1 MKKLKALRNKKGFT
15 LIELLTVI
23 AILGILVLLAAP
35 KFLGYT
41 AQANVAA
48 MKADAKMLSNSAMV
62 YSAEQEIAGNT
73 DTWPVDPA
81 ATVLADADYD
91 GDGVVET
98 GIYKL
103 SDKFTVDGNEVKV
116 FKDIKN
122 TKYNLTDYVLV
133 TEGDNAGEVFHAS
146 GVKDK
151 NKNLQFGVQDINY
164 NEDGEALKP
173 GTKTGEL
180 LGTPVGPVTTP

>member
-48 MKADAKMLSNSAMV
+48 MKADAKMLSNSAMI

-73 DTWPVDPA
+73 GAWPVLDTTA
-81 ATVLADADYD
+81 NAVVGDFD
-91 GDGVVET
+91 GDGVEET
-98 GIYKL
+98 GYKL
-103 SDKFTVDGNEVKV
+103 ATSFTPDGGAEAITV

-122 TKYNLTDYVLV
+122 TKNDLTKYILV

-151 NKNLQFGVQDINY
+151 NQDLQFGVEDVKY
-164 NEDGEALKP
+164 NDAGAALSSVDGSVL
-173 GTKTGEL
+173 TS
-180 LGTPVGPVTTP
+180 VGPKTP

>member
-41 AQANVAA
+41 AQANVSA

-73 DTWPVDPA
+73 GAWPVL
-81 ATVLADADYD
+81 TTGADAAETVVGDFD
-91 GDGVVET
+91 GDGVEET
-98 GIYKL
+98 GYKL
-103 SDKFTVDGNEVKV
+103 SKEIGSGADKVSV
-116 FKDIKN
+116 FNDIKT
-122 TKYNLTDYVLV
+122 TKNNLNEYILV
-133 TEGDNAGEVFHAS
+133 VDGDNAGEVFHAS

-151 NKNLQFGVQDINY
+151 NKNLQFGVEDIKY
-164 NEDGEALKP
+164 NENGKALDAA
-173 GTKTGEL
+173 GAEL
-180 LGTPVGPVTTP
+180 ATPVGPKTP

>member
-48 MKADAKMLSNSAMV
+48 MKADAKMLSNSALV
-62 YSAEQEIAGNT
+62 YSAEQEIAGNN
-73 DTWPVDPA
+73 DTWPVLTTEANAVEGDF
-81 ATVLADADYD
+81 D
-91 GDGVVET
+91 GDGNNET
-98 GIYKL
+98 GYLL
-103 SDKFTVDGNEVKV
+103 SKSFTPDGGTEVTV

-122 TKYNLTDYVLV
+122 TKNDLGDYILV
-133 TEGDNAGEVFHAS
+133 TEGDLAGEVFHAE

-151 NKNLQFGVQDINY
+151 NQNLQFGVLDIKY
-164 NEDGEALKP
+164 NEDGEAL
-173 GTKTGEL
+173 GADGETP

>member
-48 MKADAKMLSNSAMV
+48 MKADAKMLSNSAMI
-62 YSAEQEIAGNT
+62 YSAEQEIAGNSNN
-73 DTWPVDPA
+73 WPVLTSA
-81 ATVLADADYD
+81 ANKVETTDYD
-91 GDGVVET
+91 GDGKKDT
-98 GIYKL
+98 AYKL
-103 SDKFTVDGNEVKV
+103 AASFTPESGGGAITV

-122 TKYNLTDYVLV
+122 TKSKITDYVLV
-133 TEGDNAGEVFHAS
+133 TSGPNAGEVFHAT

-151 NKNLQFGVQDINY
+151 NGNLQHGVVDIEYKENG
-164 NEDGEALKP
+164 DRA
-173 GTKTGEL
+173 
-180 LGTPVGPVTTP
+180 TPVTP